1 MNLGVSRQTS
11 PLVWWVGILLGTW
24 LTQWLGGIPWL
35 WLAPVMVIFLM
46 DGSLVYLSGLIVIGE
61 LMTSM
66 LPGIIMVMVLVPWL
80 IWRVGKPQ
88 IDLSVVFWL
97 WMAGLISG
105 QAVIYFLPEIISA
118 VRLLPEYQQAANNL
132 AVGIPWSKTA
142 VPLLLAIIISYVVV
156 VVIYFNR
163 RSTNIIT

>member
-1 MNLGVSRQTS
+1 
-11 PLVWWVGILLGTW
+11 
-24 LTQWLGGIPWL
+24 
-35 WLAPVMVIFLM
+35 
-46 DGSLVYLSGLIVIGE
+46 
-61 LMTSM
+61 
-66 LPGIIMVMVLVPWL
+66 MVMVLVPWL